1 MIILHKI
8 LTPYGRRQSLSF
20 HSFEKTK
27 PYCDLTIERATC
39 RETEYDFW
47 QTTSKK
53 LRHHLTTHKE
63 QNVANHH
70 VSKKADPSPADP

>member
-39 RETEYDFW
+39 RETEYDSGR
-47 QTTSKK
+47 Q
-53 LRHHLTTHKE
+53 
-63 QNVANHH
+63 
-70 VSKKADPSPADP
+70 PARNLDTI